1 MKIDT
6 PPAAGFPGLS
16 VRQLDRAD
24 LDAWFAYLS
33 MPDVVRHTSWNLR
46 SRNDLLP
53 LFDGLESSDPDSIR
67 RLAIVD
73 DASGAL
79 VGTIGLHTVSTANR
93 CAEIAYD
100 LAPTHW
106 GRGIARAVCA
116 SVTAWAF
123 AEGGFVRMQGV
134 VLTDNIRSARVLE
147 KCGYRYEGLLRAYR
161 MVRGV
166 PGDFAMYAR
175 LATDTT

>member
-1 MKIDT
+1 MRIDV
-6 PPAAGFPGLS
+6 PPRSGFAGLS
-16 VRQLDRAD
+16 LRQLERTD
-24 LDAWFAYLS
+24 LDAWYAYLS
-33 MPDVVRHTSWNLR
+33 NLEVIRHTSWNLH
-46 SRNDLLP
+46 SRDDLLP
-53 LFDGLESSDPDSIR
+53 LFDGIDSAQPDSIR

-79 VGTIGLHTVSTANR
+79 AGTIGLHTVSTANR
-93 CAEIAYD
+93 SAEIAYD
-100 LAPTHW
+100 LAPPHW
-106 GRGIARAVCA
+106 GRGIASAVCA

-123 AEGGFVRMQGV
+123 AEGGFMRIQGV
-134 VLTDNIRSARVLE
+134 VLTSNAGSARVLQ

-175 LATDTT
+175 IATD

>member
-1 MKIDT
+1 MRIDA
-6 PPAAGFPGLS
+6 PPRCGFPGLS
-16 VRQLDRAD
+16 LRQLERTD
-24 LDAWFAYLS
+24 LDAWYAYLS
-33 MPDVVRHTSWNLR
+33 VPDVVRHTSWNLR
-46 SRNDLLP
+46 SRDDLLP
-53 LFDGLESSDPDSIR
+53 LFDAIESAQPDSIR

-79 VGTIGLHTVSTANR
+79 AGTIGLHTVSTTNR
-93 CAEIAYD
+93 SAEIAYD
-100 LAPTHW
+100 LAPSYW
-106 GRGIARAVCA
+106 GRGIASALCA

-123 AEGGFVRMQGV
+123 ADGFMRVQGV
-134 VLTDNIRSARVLE
+134 VLAGNAASLRVLQ

-175 LATDTT
+175 LATD